1 MFTDLFRSALTLCFC
16 LIFNAAQAQFYA
28 LFDSLTAYHTDWEGD
43 TAWMQFSSEGM
54 RSAAPAAGSLEWR
67 RESRAAVLGVWTL
80 NIQMDFNP
88 SSANYCSFRFMESSF
103 GYYAIQLSGSSSDD
117 LSFVLHT
124 AEKDTILAAI
134 SGYVNNSAVNVAL
147 RIERDSNY
155 TFHIY
160 DADSLLFSTA
170 DSTLRSSKSLS
181 VQCTYSSSRVDK
193 FLFSTLRADGHA
205 FRDTVA
211 PKLLNID
218 VLTPQTLRLHWSE
231 PTLPPPGSL
240 NGVIA
245 RSAQGAPLDTAL
257 FPYLSEYYWDIT
269 FLRPLALGQVWI
281 EIPMATDTAGNL
293 LFFALDS
300 VQLEYPT
307 RQSVQILGIHQIE
320 GNDGDYF
327 IAYSPVAMPAA
338 ELVLITESGVKKAYD
353 CPLDSGLHRYGV
365 GQNARFIPG
374 FSMPDQG
381 VLILK
386 NEGILVAVQPYHFPY
401 APHESFGDFLLVA
414 DSITY
419 TNAQWRITSTQTS
432 ISGPIP
438 PKNLPK
444 NPPKALFG
452 GENGKNYVQFSHS
465 LYPYLHM
472 LLPHLADQW
481 QPEAPYLLPVKQT
494 TLPPLLGDSSLA
506 LLAHTYPDSGKIFIN
521 EVHPSPDQLD
531 EFIELVSTSDRPLRL
546 DPLRLIKT
554 TAAGTSAYRFF
565 TTPPSFC
572 ALPVPLFPLL
582 APHQLRAFPSPTALP
597 NDSTSLLLQTTDA
610 QTLDQLNYTP
620 WDAPLEHRSWERI
633 SLLSSGR
640 TPSNWVPHHARWC
653 CPTEASPNEK
663 NSCSFPA
670 TPPDFNAHLQR
681 THLSYDLNHY
691 LPSTDLW
698 VSMAAGEI
706 LSLRLLDRSGRPL
719 TQWLSYE
726 GISGRNP
733 ISIGPYLWNESR
745 LETGIYT
752 LQVRLKK
759 SSLVRIKN
767 LPLSIY
773 NP

>member
-1 MFTDLFRSALTLCFC
+1 M
-16 LIFNAAQAQFYA
+16 
-28 LFDSLTAYHTDWEGD
+28 
-43 TAWMQFSSEGM
+43 
-54 RSAAPAAGSLEWR
+54 
-67 RESRAAVLGVWTL
+67 
-80 NIQMDFNP
+80 
-88 SSANYCSFRFMESSF
+88 
-103 GYYAIQLSGSSSDD
+103 
-117 LSFVLHT
+117 
-124 AEKDTILAAI
+124 
-134 SGYVNNSAVNVAL
+134 
-147 RIERDSNY
+147 
-155 TFHIY
+155 
-160 DADSLLFSTA
+160 
-170 DSTLRSSKSLS
+170 
-181 VQCTYSSSRVDK
+181 
-193 FLFSTLRADGHA
+193 
-205 FRDTVA
+205 
-211 PKLLNID
+211 
-218 VLTPQTLRLHWSE
+218 
-231 PTLPPPGSL
+231 
-240 NGVIA
+240 
-245 RSAQGAPLDTAL
+245 
-257 FPYLSEYYWDIT
+257 
-269 FLRPLALGQVWI
+269 
-281 EIPMATDTAGNL
+281 
-293 LFFALDS
+293 
-300 VQLEYPT
+300 
-307 RQSVQILGIHQIE
+307 
-320 GNDGDYF
+320 
-327 IAYSPVAMPAA
+327 
-338 ELVLITESGVKKAYD
+338 
-353 CPLDSGLHRYGV
+353 
-365 GQNARFIPG
+365 
-374 FSMPDQG
+374 
-381 VLILK
+381 
-386 NEGILVAVQPYHFPY
+386 
-401 APHESFGDFLLVA
+401 
-414 DSITY
+414 
-419 TNAQWRITSTQTS
+419 
-432 ISGPIP
+432 
-438 PKNLPK
+438 
-444 NPPKALFG
+444 
-452 GENGKNYVQFSHS
+452 
-465 LYPYLHM
+465 
-472 LLPHLADQW
+472 
-481 QPEAPYLLPVKQT
+481 
-494 TLPPLLGDSSLA
+494 
-506 LLAHTYPDSGKIFIN
+506 
-521 EVHPSPDQLD
+521 HPSPDQLD

-554 TAAGTSAYRFF
+554 TAAGTSAHRFF

-733 ISIGPYLWNESR
+733 IGIGPYLWNESP